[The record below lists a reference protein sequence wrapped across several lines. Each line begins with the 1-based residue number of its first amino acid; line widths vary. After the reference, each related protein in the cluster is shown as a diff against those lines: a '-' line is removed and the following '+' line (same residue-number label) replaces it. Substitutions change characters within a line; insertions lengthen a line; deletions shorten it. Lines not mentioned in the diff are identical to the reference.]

1 LNRRSGRR
9 DQQEAKREVVML
21 KPIVKPALMI
31 LSAAAIAAVATFA
44 SLGANGSA
52 VAAGPLAA
60 PQATAIKACAD
71 RPWPYLNCVGTRFGN
86 PSIRLVT
93 TDRLR

>member
-1 LNRRSGRR
+1 
-9 DQQEAKREVVML
+9 ML
-21 KPIVKPALMI
+21 KPVVKPVLMV

-44 SLGANGSA
+44 SLGANAGVS
-52 VAAGPLAA
+52 AGPLAA

-71 RPWPYLNCVGTRFGN
+71 RPWPYLHCVGTPFGN
-86 PSIRLVT
+86 PHIRLVS

>member
-1 LNRRSGRR
+1 
-9 DQQEAKREVVML
+9 ML
-21 KPIVKPALMI
+21 KPVVKPVLMV

-44 SLGANGSA
+44 SLGANGS
-52 VAAGPLAA
+52 VSAGPLAA

-86 PSIRLVT
+86 PHIRLIT
-93 TDRLR
+93 TDHLAR

>member
-1 LNRRSGRR
+1 
-9 DQQEAKREVVML
+9 ML
-21 KPIVKPALMI
+21 KPVVKPVLMV

-44 SLGANGSA
+44 SLGGVS
-52 VAAGPLAA
+52 AGPLAA

-71 RPWPYLNCVGTRFGN
+71 RPWPYLDCVGTRFGN
-86 PSIRLVT
+86 PHIRLVT

>member
-1 LNRRSGRR
+1 
-9 DQQEAKREVVML
+9 ML
-21 KPIVKPALMI
+21 KPVVKPVLMV
-31 LSAAAIAAVATFA
+31 LSAAAIAALATFG
-44 SLGANGSA
+44 SLGANAG

-86 PSIRLVT
+86 PHIRLVT
-93 TDRLR
+93 TDRLS

>member
-1 LNRRSGRR
+1 
-9 DQQEAKREVVML
+9 MM
-21 KPIVKPALMI
+21 KPVVKPALMV

-44 SLGANGSA
+44 SIGASA
-52 VAAGPLAA
+52 GVSAGPLAA

-86 PSIRLVT
+86 PHIRLVT
-93 TDRLR
+93 TDRFPK